1 MRGERINDA
10 SALEII
16 PDPLD
21 QRCGWCGQASW
32 LRRRAAA
39 QTGYISFG
47 NPNDQRPLI
56 AGLYECSGCNKP
68 SLAMFQAYV
77 VSGWR
82 TSLLRVIPAAEA
94 VEMGLPHPEMEADRV
109 EAWACFHSGLY
120 RAAVLKARSA
130 LQRAV
135 RSLDPFRGKL
145 HPELDNLATNGVITQ
160 QLRANVDEVRLSG
173 NDVAHPEELGG
184 VTREDAE
191 DSLTFLDD
199 FLTTTIMTPERQ
211 RKRQQDG

>member
-109 EAWACFHSGLY
+109 EAWACFIQGYTELRSSWLVRHSN
-120 RAAVLKARSA
+120 ARSDPSIPSGASCTRSWTTSLRMESSRSSSA
-130 LQRAV
+130 LTWTKCGSPETTLLTR
-135 RSLDPFRGKL
+135 RSL
-145 HPELDNLATNGVITQ
+145 
-160 QLRANVDEVRLSG
+160 
-173 NDVAHPEELGG
+173 VAW
-184 VTREDAE
+184 EDAE